1 MDANT
6 MLVSNFYQAFQKL
19 DYSGMNACYRSDV
32 VFSDPV
38 FGFLEADEVKAM
50 WEMLCKNAKD
60 FKLEYGNIKAIDEE
74 YYTCEWTASYTFS
87 QTGRPVVNKVKAF
100 MRIKDGKITEHSDGF
115 SLHKW
120 AIQALGFSGW
130 LIGWNR
136 WYQQKIKNKAR
147 RNLLNFMHAH

>member
-6 MLVSNFYQAFQKL
+6 MLISNFYRAFQQL
-19 DYSGMNACYRSDV
+19 DAAGMNACYSQQV

-38 FGFLEADEVKAM
+38 FGFLDADEVKAM
-50 WEMLCKNAKD
+50 WQMLCKNAKD
-60 FKLEYGNIKAIDEE
+60 FKLEYGNIQALDEE

-87 QTGRPVVNKVKAF
+87 RTGRPVVNKVKAF
-100 MRIKDGKITEHSDGF
+100 MRLKDEKITEHSDGF

-120 AIQALGFSGW
+120 AAQALGVSGW

-136 WYQQKIKNKAR
+136 WYQQKIKNNAR
-147 RNLLNFMHAH
+147 RQLLHYIDGQ